1 MQPAWLKLAPTDY
14 TIAIHSETAG
24 QTQQPWFNK
33 WLSNKWLSDGGID
46 AAQLYWCWTR
56 RLTDVKGF
64 IYALFVVLGP
74 WAMPETFIIPRAR
87 AMLGGRRPTSGL
99 GIKGERR

>member
-87 AMLGGRRPTSGL
+87 AMLGGRRPPSGL
-99 GIKGERR
+99 SIKGERH

>member
-14 TIAIHSETAG
+14 TIAIQSETAG

-33 WLSNKWLSDGGID
+33 WLSDGGMD

-56 RLTDVKGF
+56 RLTDIKGF

-87 AMLGGRRPTSGL
+87 AMLGGRRPPSGL
-99 GIKGERR
+99 SIKGERH

>member
-1 MQPAWLKLAPTDY
+1 MSDENARKRAKKNQSDGERVHGSTCPMQPAWLKLTPTDY

-33 WLSNKWLSDGGID
+33 WLSEGGMD

-74 WAMPETFIIPRAR
+74 C
-87 AMLGGRRPTSGL
+87 LKHL
-99 GIKGERR
+99 

>member
-33 WLSNKWLSDGGID
+33 WLSDGGMD

-74 WAMPETFIIPRAR
+74 C
-87 AMLGGRRPTSGL
+87 LKHL
-99 GIKGERR
+99 

>member
-33 WLSNKWLSDGGID
+33 WLSEGGME

-64 IYALFVVLGP
+64 TYALFVVLGP
-74 WAMPETFIIPRAR
+74 C
-87 AMLGGRRPTSGL
+87 LKHL
-99 GIKGERR
+99 

>member
-1 MQPAWLKLAPTDY
+1 M
-14 TIAIHSETAG
+14 
-24 QTQQPWFNK
+24 
-33 WLSNKWLSDGGID
+33 D

-87 AMLGGRRPTSGL
+87 TMRPPSGL
-99 GIKGERR
+99 GIKGERH

>member
-1 MQPAWLKLAPTDY
+1 MSDENARKRAKKNQSDGAYLKGCTCPMQPAWLKLAPTEY
-14 TIAIHSETAG
+14 KIAIHSETAG

-33 WLSNKWLSDGGID
+33 WLSDGGMD

-74 WAMPETFIIPRAR
+74 C
-87 AMLGGRRPTSGL
+87 LKHL
-99 GIKGERR
+99 